1 MSLIS
6 FPEVDLQANQSPK
19 NLDNPVIIV
28 GMPRSGSTIFT
39 RLLNESPDLLVLND
53 FYYLQHAESI
63 EALVNTDQDISAKLI
78 AYIRKM
84 ISIRIERA
92 DSKGIASG
100 VNLSE
105 SQELAISDF
114 IDNYSPDNSENWATI
129 LQTIMSQSVS
139 SGENKMWG
147 YNTPQDYLN
156 IGLLQDKFP
165 KAKFIFVMREPK
177 SVLAS
182 YRNVFKGVDNNNDR
196 RRYHPILQS
205 LAWQASAKT
214 FLKFKEENPN
224 RFLLVRYEDLVNQ
237 TNTTLSE
244 VGSFLDVSFPPL
256 DVRNFA
262 NNSSFNNNDH
272 QDLSDTEIWL
282 SEKCISQE
290 MSDLGYQPS
299 NTKPRLQDL
308 GIMTMISLRVFIYY
322 LSQVTTSTDVRIRVL
337 KLIKKLTSK

>member
-6 FPEVDLQANQSPK
+6 FSETDLKANQSQK
-19 NLDNPVIIV
+19 KLDNPVIVI

-53 FYYLQHAESI
+53 FYYLQYAESI
-63 EALVNTDQDISAKLI
+63 DALANTSQEISADLI
-78 AYIRKM
+78 AYIHNM

-100 VNLSE
+100 VQLSE
-105 SQELAISDF
+105 AQELAVSDF
-114 IDNYSPDNSENWATI
+114 INNYSPENSENWATI
-129 LQTIMSQSVS
+129 LQAIMSHSVS
-139 SGENKMWG
+139 AGENKIWG

-165 KAKFIFVMREPK
+165 NAKFIFVMREPK
-177 SVLAS
+177 SVLSS
-182 YRNVFKGVDNNNDR
+182 YRNVFKSIYNNNDR

-205 LAWQASAKT
+205 LAWQASART
-214 FLKFKEENPN
+214 FLKFKEENPD

-237 TNTTLSE
+237 TNPTLSE
-244 VGSFLDVSFPPL
+244 VGNFLQVNFPPL
-256 DVRNFA
+256 DVRNFS

-282 SEKCISQE
+282 SEKIVSQE
-290 MSDLGYQPS
+290 MSGLGYKLS

-308 GIMTMISLRVFIYY
+308 GIMTKISLRVCIYY
-322 LSQVTTSTDVRIRVL
+322 LSQIATSTDVRIRVL